1 MTKQEIINLFYKNDK
16 IIAQRVNEKYLKK
29 HNLYNIL
36 TNYYDDSNS
45 IRETLYRIYNNI
57 DIRPTCKICGNPVS
71 FLITGKFATYCSKQC
86 QNKDPEMLQKNRE
99 GVSKSLKKLYKEKG
113 DQIKEKRAQSI
124 EKHYGIKTC
133 TPFAVNEIK
142 QKISQTINEKYG
154 CNNVFQLSIFR
165 RTREQMQKD
174 SIEYQRKRG
183 YNIEYIN
190 NCKELK
196 VKVING
202 CKVHGDIY
210 IDWTLFNNR
219 TRDTRKDYTILCPI
233 CNPIKSQETTIET
246 QVKHILEKYNIKFV
260 QHDRIQIKP
269 YELDFYI
276 PEYNIAIEC
285 NGSYWHSGYDNML
298 KHNLKLKLCLE
309 QNIKLIYYW
318 SYQIYNNIHDVEI
331 DLCNQLNIKNNNLYN
346 NNIFKIDNYITYYQF
361 SIKKINNVNTD
372 KIAIPQDKDILDN
385 IQHDTIDEI
394 PYFVNYRTENII
406 NNMNISTNDL
416 IQNSNTY
423 IEQKGIAIC
432 FTTKFNVYDI
442 NDINNKN
449 I

>member
-36 TNYYDDSNS
+36 TNYYNDSDS

-57 DIRPTCKICGNPVS
+57 DIRPTCKICGKPVS

-99 GVSKSLKKLYKEKG
+99 GVSKSLKKLYREKG

-246 QVKHILEKYNIKFV
+246 QIKHILEKYNIKFV

-285 NGSYWHSGYDNML
+285 QGKQHFKPVEKFGGTEAYQIQVKNDQ
-298 KHNLKLKLCLE
+298 KKQTLCK
-309 QNIKLIYYW
+309 QHNIKLCYFCDKY
-318 SYQIYNNIHDVEI
+318 
-331 DLCNQLNIKNNNLYN
+331 
-346 NNIFKIDNYITYYQF
+346 NYINNYKLGYLTY
-361 SIKKINNVNTD
+361 K
-372 KIAIPQDKDILDN
+372 
-385 IQHDTIDEI
+385 
-394 PYFVNYRTENII
+394 TE
-406 NNMNISTNDL
+406 DL
-416 IQNSNTY
+416 LEY
-423 IEQKGIAIC
+423 IR
-432 FTTKFNVYDI
+432 FHLVV
-442 NDINNKN
+442 
-449 I
+449 

>member
-29 HNLYNIL
+29 HNLYSIL

-99 GVSKSLKKLYKEKG
+99 GVSKSLKKLYREKG

-246 QVKHILEKYNIKFV
+246 QIKHILEKYNIKFV

-298 KHNLKLKLCLE
+298 KHNLKLKLCSE

-346 NNIFKIDNYITYYQF
+346 NNKDFLQTEHILTFMNLNGNLKSLRPDVTLSIVKKVLKDNEKEIWDKLILPHF
-361 SIKKINNVNTD
+361 DPCEISVNFRGEFLLMT
-372 KIAIPQDKDILDN
+372 AFPTFILGCEPRRREQG
-385 IQHDTIDEI
+385 ILTKELERTI
-394 PYFVNYRTENII
+394 
-406 NNMNISTNDL
+406 
-416 IQNSNTY
+416 
-423 IEQKGIAIC
+423 
-432 FTTKFNVYDI
+432 
-442 NDINNKN
+442 
-449 I
+449 